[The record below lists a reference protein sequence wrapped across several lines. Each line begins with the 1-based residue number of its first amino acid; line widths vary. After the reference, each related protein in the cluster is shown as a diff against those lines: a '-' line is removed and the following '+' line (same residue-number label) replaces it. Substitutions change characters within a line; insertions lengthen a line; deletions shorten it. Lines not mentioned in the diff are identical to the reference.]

1 MTGQPR
7 SRGPSTGDEGTA
19 STNSDLAGMR
29 LTELLDEVQDRLATV
44 ARTQARVQD
53 LLDAFLS
60 VSTGLDLDTTLRR
73 IVEAATG
80 LVAARYGALGVLNAG
95 GGLGAFITV
104 GIEHELVERMGHLP
118 EGKGVLGELIT
129 DSRPLRIT
137 DLGTHPSSV
146 GFPEHHPPMRSFLGV
161 PVLVRGEVFGNL
173 YMTEKRDGDFTAGDE
188 AMLIALAGAAGVAI
202 DNARLYAVGEVRARW
217 LAAVG
222 DVRAT
227 LLAGMAPDET
237 LQLVVDRVR
246 TLTGAQAAWLVSG
259 PDLDDGTYR
268 VQAQSGEGLIPVIGR
283 RLDPADSL
291 ALQAVVTA
299 GGVAQVD
306 MATAPYA
313 VPNQHI
319 CWGPTIGVPLRS
331 TDAQAAVV
339 IAARRPGE
347 PPFDESIGPLIS
359 EFADQVALALDMA
372 ARQQVARQLDVYED
386 RDRIARDLHDHVIQ
400 RLFAAGL
407 SLQAAA
413 TRVRDEAVQQR
424 LSQVVT
430 QLDETVR
437 DIRTTI
443 FDLHTSGDPDS
454 DDSLRRRVLDLVTA
468 AAEPSLS
475 PTVRMS
481 GAVDSLVT
489 GALATDVEAV
499 VREGVTNAARH
510 SGGSHVTVTV
520 DVGNEV
526 VVEVLDDGRGIDD
539 TVARSGLGNLEQR
552 ALARGGQVSAHAVP
566 EGGTRLQ
573 WHVPLPVRRSD

>member
-1 MTGQPR
+1 
-7 SRGPSTGDEGTA
+7 
-19 STNSDLAGMR
+19 MR
-29 LTELLDEVQDRLATV
+29 LTELLDEVQDRLAAV

-73 IVEAATG
+73 IVEAAAG
-80 LVAARYGALGVLNAG
+80 LVDARYGALGVLRPG

-104 GIEHELVERMGHLP
+104 GVDSELATRMGHLP
-118 EGKGVLGELIT
+118 EGKGVLGELIIH
-129 DSRPLRIT
+129 SRPLRIS
-137 DLGTHPSSV
+137 DLGAHPSSV
-146 GFPEHHPPMRSFLGV
+146 GFPAHHPPMRTFLGV
-161 PVLVRGEVFGNL
+161 PLLVRGEVFGNL
-173 YMTEKRDGDFTAGDE
+173 YMTEKRDGDFTAEDE

-202 DNARLYAVGEVRARW
+202 DNARLYAVGEVRQRW

-246 TLTGAQAAWLVSG
+246 TLTGAHAAWLLSG
-259 PDLDDGTYR
+259 PDPDDGSYR
-268 VQAQSGEGLIPVIGR
+268 VQAQSGEGLIDVIGMT
-283 RLDPADSL
+283 LDPADSP
-291 ALQAVVTA
+291 ALQAVVSA
-299 GGVAQVD
+299 GGVGQVD
-306 MATAPYA
+306 MAALPYTG
-313 VPNQHI
+313 PNRHI
-319 CWGPTIGVPLRS
+319 CWGPTMGVPLRS
-331 TDAQAAVV
+331 IDAQAAVV
-339 IAARRPGE
+339 IAARRTGQ

-400 RLFAAGL
+400 RLFATGL

-413 TRVRDEAVQQR
+413 TRVRDEALQQR

-443 FDLHTSGDPDS
+443 FDLHTTGTPDS
-454 DDSLRRRVLDLVTA
+454 DDSLRRRVLDIVTA
-468 AAEPSLS
+468 AAEPALS

-510 SGGSHVTVTV
+510 SGGSHVTVTL

-552 ALARGGQVSAHAVP
+552 ARARGGQASAHAVP
-566 EGGTRLQ
+566 DGGTLLQ
-573 WHVPLPVRRSD
+573 WHVPLPARRDG

>member
-1 MTGQPR
+1 
-7 SRGPSTGDEGTA
+7 
-19 STNSDLAGMR
+19 MR
-29 LTELLDEVQDRLATV
+29 LTELLDEVQDRLAAV
-44 ARTQARVQD
+44 ARSQARVQD

-73 IVEAATG
+73 IVEAAAG
-80 LVAARYGALGVLNAG
+80 LVDARYGALGVLRPG
-95 GGLGAFITV
+95 GGLGDFITV
-104 GIEHELVERMGHLP
+104 GIDPELVARMGHLP
-118 EGKGVLGELIT
+118 EGKGVLGELII
-129 DSRPLRIT
+129 DSRPLRIS
-137 DLGTHPSSV
+137 DLGAHPSSV
-146 GFPEHHPPMRSFLGV
+146 GFPEHHPPMRTFLGV

-173 YMTEKRDGDFTAGDE
+173 YMTEKRDGEFTAEDE
-188 AMLIALAGAAGVAI
+188 TMLIALAGAAGVAI
-202 DNARLYAVGEVRARW
+202 DNARLYAVGEVRQRW

-227 LLAGMAPDET
+227 LLAGMPPDET

-246 TLTGAQAAWLVSG
+246 TLTGAHAAWLVSG
-259 PDLDDGTYR
+259 PDPDDGRYR
-268 VQAQSGEGLIPVIGR
+268 VQAQSGDGLTDVVG
-283 RLDPADSL
+283 LTLHPADSPV
-291 ALQAVVTA
+291 LQAVVSA
-299 GGVAQVD
+299 GAVGQVD
-306 MATAPYA
+306 MASAPYTG
-313 VPNQHI
+313 PNQHV

-339 IAARRPGE
+339 IAARRTGE
-347 PPFDESIGPLIS
+347 PPFDESIGQLIS

-372 ARQQVARQLDVYED
+372 ARQRVARQLDVYED

-400 RLFAAGL
+400 RLFATGL

-413 TRVRDEAVQQR
+413 TRVRDEALRQR

-443 FDLHTSGDPDS
+443 FDLHTTGAPDS
-454 DDSLRRRVLDLVTA
+454 EDSLRRRVLDIVTA
-468 AAEPSLS
+468 AAEPALS

-481 GAVDSLVT
+481 GAVESLVT

-510 SGGSHVTVTV
+510 SAGSHVTVTL

-552 ALARGGQVSAHAVP
+552 ARARGGQASAHAVP
-566 EGGTRLQ
+566 DGGTLLQ
-573 WHVPLPVRRSD
+573 WHVPLPARRDD

>member
-1 MTGQPR
+1 
-7 SRGPSTGDEGTA
+7 
-19 STNSDLAGMR
+19 MR

-44 ARTQARVQD
+44 ACTQARVQD

-80 LVAARYGALGVLNAG
+80 LVDARYGALGVLRAG

-104 GIEHELVERMGHLP
+104 GIDRELVARMGHLP

-129 DSRPLRIT
+129 DPRPLRIT
-137 DLGTHPSSV
+137 DLGAHPSSV

-161 PVLVRGEVFGNL
+161 PVVVRGEAFGNL
-173 YMTEKRDGDFTAGDE
+173 YMTEKRDGDFTAEDE

-202 DNARLYAVGEVRARW
+202 DNARLYAEGEVRQRW
-217 LAAVG
+217 LTAVG

-227 LLAGMAPDET
+227 LLAGMAPDDT

-246 TLTGAQAAWLVSG
+246 TLTGAHAAWLLSG
-259 PDLDDGTYR
+259 PDGDDGRYR
-268 VQAQSGEGLIPVIGR
+268 VQAQSGDGLIPVIGR
-283 RLDPADSL
+283 TLEPADSP
-291 ALQAVVTA
+291 ALQAVVSA
-299 GGVAQVD
+299 GAVRQVD
-306 MATAPYA
+306 MATVPYT
-313 VPNQHI
+313 VPNQHV

-339 IAARRPGE
+339 IAARRAGE
-347 PPFDESIGPLIS
+347 PPFDAPIGPLIS

-372 ARQQVARQLDVYED
+372 ARQRVARQLDVYED

-413 TRVRDEAVQQR
+413 TRVRDEAVEQR
-424 LSQVVT
+424 LSQVVA
-430 QLDETVR
+430 QLDQTVR

-443 FDLHTSGDPDS
+443 FDLHTTGAADSG
-454 DDSLRRRVLDLVTA
+454 DSLRRRVLDIVTA
-468 AAEPSLS
+468 AAEPTLS

-510 SGGSHVTVTV
+510 SAGSHVTVTV
-520 DVGNEV
+520 DVGDEV

-552 ALARGGQVSAHAVP
+552 ALARGGRASVHGAP

-573 WHVPLPVRRSD
+573 WHVPLPARLTG